1 MKKLILFLILSFF
14 SAQSLAG
21 TCPDGSDPIKSISD
35 DGTYFVFNC
44 DGGNDNTNN
53 AASEQIN
60 ENIISPISQ
69 GTYTHNNK
77 YHSVPPFYY
86 AYAKLLDTRMP
97 IAKIQ
102 GKGEAFQISKLQGIP
117 ELNKLFKKKRVSEFP
132 DKEKW
137 GAKLYFDTVEISEKV
152 GWIGQNNPSALVE
165 DFISID
171 LDHDGD
177 KDWLVF
183 LYGFTQV
190 KKDNSSEIYKNC
202 GREGCASGDIVFPV
216 VAFLTDENGKA
227 QGPKDAGQFFVSGN
241 APYVKNA
248 RMIRIADFNGDSIDD
263 YIIAEAGW
271 DNPPYSYRPSY
282 QSHIFMSTGDK
293 FKYVEFG
300 ILDKA
305 HGITVGD
312 LENDGDQDFII
323 SYVDRSVI
331 YINDGKGNFKNQG
344 IIQMGYHT
352 NYLELVDFDS
362 DGYLD
367 LFIGTNGCNQA
378 PSILRNNGGG
388 SFSTLDLIQMPIKK
402 ANQCGGD
409 PWSNDFS
416 MVHHIVEFDDK
427 FLLLTSNNH
436 QGWGFTTLQKNGKN
450 VKIMNSGKF
459 KKENVSEN
467 HFPYKVM
474 VDKDKVVI
482 FDFNFE
488 PYYFK
493 FNHDTGELIQQL
505 DDNGV
510 IINKIVL
517 TKEEKVVLDEY
528 GELEA
533 VLTEENKSS
542 PLFDGRYSFTISR
555 YNENDGSQR
564 LGNGY
569 IEINNGIITVAKEG
583 RTLDTGSIDLY
594 DSFAGQID
602 KKGNIISSL
611 KISALFGVDSTP
623 SVDLNGSIDSQLQG
637 KWDHYFDVILKL
649 GEKE

>member
-1 MKKLILFLILSFF
+1 MKKLLLLLIISFL
-14 SAQSLAG
+14 SAQSFAAG
-21 TCPDGSDPIKSISD
+21 CPDGSEPIKSVSA

-44 DGGNDNTNN
+44 GGGNDNTNN

-77 YHSVPPFYY
+77 YHSEPPFYF
-86 AYAKLLDTRMP
+86 AYAKLLDTRMR

-102 GKGEAFQISKLQGIP
+102 GKGEAFQISKLDGIP

-132 DKEKW
+132 NKEKW

-152 GWIGQNNPSALVE
+152 GWIGQNDPSALVE
-165 DFISID
+165 DFISVD

-271 DNPPYSYRPSY
+271 DNPPYGYKPSY
-282 QSHIFMSTGDK
+282 QSHLFMSTGNK
-293 FKYVEFG
+293 FKHVEFG

-305 HGITVGD
+305 HGVTVGD
-312 LENDGDQDFII
+312 IENDGDQDFII

-331 YINDGKGNFKNQG
+331 HINDGKGNFKNQG
-344 IIQMGYHT
+344 MIQMGYHT
-352 NYLELVDFDS
+352 SYLELVDFDS

-367 LFIGTNGCNQA
+367 LFIGTSGCKNA
-378 PSILRNNGGG
+378 SSVLRNNGRG
-388 SFSTLDLIQMPIKK
+388 SFSPWDQIKIPLK
-402 ANQCGGD
+402 ASQSPQDCLSRKD
-409 PWSNDFS
+409 PWSGDFG

-436 QGWGFTTLQKNGKN
+436 EGWGFTTLQKNGKS

-459 KKENVSEN
+459 KKENVSDGA
-467 HFPYKVM
+467 FPYKVM
-474 VDKDKVVI
+474 VNKDQVVI
-482 FDFNFE
+482 FDFSFH
-488 PYYFK
+488 PYYFE
-493 FNHDTGELIQQL
+493 FNHETGELIQQL
-505 DDNGV
+505 KESSFHKSQIELLTNQKKLQVCGAVFSEFFGGEYNKRTNKDTYFFVSLDSNGKDCHYEWST
-510 IINKIVL
+510 NEM
-517 TKEEKVVLDEY
+517 TAFEQC
-528 GELEA
+528 
-533 VLTEENKSS
+533 EENTNASGKC
-542 PLFDGRYSFTISR
+542 TIYAIGDTAVWGNPKLYEDLR
-555 YNENDGSQR
+555 SQ
-564 LGNGY
+564 
-569 IEINNGIITVAKEG
+569 
-583 RTLDTGSIDLY
+583 
-594 DSFAGQID
+594 
-602 KKGNIISSL
+602 
-611 KISALFGVDSTP
+611 
-623 SVDLNGSIDSQLQG
+623 
-637 KWDHYFDVILKL
+637 
-649 GEKE
+649 